1 MRGLPTWSK
10 RRFAAQWRERGELDG
25 DIRYVALGDSAAQ
38 GIGAI
43 SFEAGYVGGLAKL
56 GEAHTGLT
64 IRVVN
69 LSVSGAKAAD
79 LIAHQLPLLAQL
91 EADVVTCAVGGN
103 DIRRFDP
110 AAFEREMGQVVRS
123 VPPHALVADVPCF
136 YDGRAEQRSKVAS
149 EIVQRLA
156 DATGRTAIPLHRSTE
171 ARTRAQVRGDFAAD
185 FFHPN
190 DRGYGVWTAAFEAA
204 FLARLD
210 VVVATRR
217 A

>member
-25 DIRYVALGDSAAQ
+25 DIRYVVLGDSAAQ
-38 GIGAI
+38 GIGATT
-43 SFEAGYVGGLAKL
+43 FEAGYVGRLAAL

-79 LIAHQLPLLAQL
+79 VIAHQLPLLAPL
-91 EADVVTCAVGGN
+91 EADIVACAVGGN
-103 DIRRFDP
+103 NIRRFDP
-110 AAFEREMGQVVRS
+110 AEFEREMGQILRTL
-123 VPPHALVADVPCF
+123 PEHALVADVPCF
-136 YDGRAEQRSKVAS
+136 YDGRAEQRSKLAS
-149 EIVQRLA
+149 GIVQRLA
-156 DATGRTAIPLHRSTE
+156 DDTGRTVIPLHRFTE
-171 ARTRAQVRGDFAAD
+171 ARTRAEVRGDFAAD

-190 DRGYGVWTAAFEAA
+190 DRGYSVWTAAFETA

-210 VVVATRR
+210 NVVAARTP
-217 A
+217 